1 MGVYIENLQ
10 DKVDIKDEINKL
22 INKSIEIIMEN
33 EKFADEYNIDV
44 MIVDNEKIRE
54 INSEYRDID
63 KPTDVLSFPIVDM
76 YDGEIKSSLGDID
89 KDEGAIILGDII
101 ISIEKAMEQALEYGH
116 SLEREMIF
124 LLTHGVYHLLGYDHD
139 NEEREKKM
147 LEKQNTV
154 LNKMGLKRACKS
166 YEE

>member
-1 MGVYIENLQ
+1 MGVYIENSQ
-10 DKVDIKDEINKL
+10 DKVDIKDEIIKL
-22 INKSIEIIMEN
+22 MNKSIEIIMEN
-33 EKFADEYNIDV
+33 ENFADEYNIDV

-101 ISIEKAMEQALEYGH
+101 ISIEKAVEQALEYGH

>member
-10 DKVDIKDEINKL
+10 DKVDIKDEIIKL
-22 INKSIEIIMEN
+22 MNESIEIIMEN
-33 EKFADEYNIDV
+33 ENFADAYNIDV
-44 MIVDNEKIRE
+44 MIVDNEEIRE

>member
-10 DKVDIKDEINKL
+10 DKVNINDEIIKL
-22 INKSIEIIMEN
+22 MYESVEIIMGNEN
-33 EKFADEYNIDV
+33 FTDEYSIDV

-54 INSEYRDID
+54 INLQHRNID
-63 KPTDVLSFPIVDM
+63 KPTDVLSFPIVNM

-89 KDEGAIILGDII
+89 EDDGAIILGDIV
-101 ISIEKAMEQALEYGH
+101 ISIEKAVEQALEYGH

-139 NEEREKKM
+139 NEEREEKM
-147 LEKQNTV
+147 LGKQNAV
-154 LNKMGLKRACKS
+154 LNKMGLKRACMS

>member
-10 DKVDIKDEINKL
+10 DKVEIKDDIIKL
-22 INKSIEIIMEN
+22 MNESVEIIMEN
-33 EKFADEYNIDV
+33 EKFTDAYNIDV
-44 MIVDNEKIRE
+44 MIVDNERIRQ
-54 INSEYRDID
+54 INSEYRNID

-76 YDGEIKSSLGDID
+76 YDREIKTSLGDID
-89 KDEGAIILGDII
+89 KDEGAIVLGDIV
-101 ISIEKAMEQALEYGH
+101 ISIEKAVEQALEYGH
-116 SLEREMIF
+116 SLEREIIF

-147 LEKQNTV
+147 LGKQNAV
-154 LNKMGLKRACKS
+154 LDKMGLKRACMS

>member
-10 DKVDIKDEINKL
+10 DKVDIKDEIIKL
-22 INKSIEIIMEN
+22 MNESIEIIMEN
-33 EKFADEYNIDV
+33 ENFADEYNIDV

-139 NEEREKKM
+139 NEEERKKC
-147 LEKQNTV
+147 LK
-154 LNKMGLKRACKS
+154 NKIPF
-166 YEE
+166 